1 MTRQKKPT
9 RRKTLICDL
18 TEECDQKD
26 YPPKKGQPAKE
37 GHLIKAAEGK
47 HTSRPPVNCDKVL
60 FSRFLFLVLTDSG

>member
-37 GHLIKAAEGK
+37 GHLIKAAEGNIPAVHLSIVIK
-47 HTSRPPVNCDKVL
+47 YCLVDSC
-60 FSRFLFLVLTDSG
+60 FLF